1 MAVPADIN
9 PRIVDSLYC
18 DALALADE
26 LRACFTFPYER
37 PFERGADWGSGQF
50 DDEEDIALS
59 CEGLRATTRTMHCL
73 AWLLNHRAFFAGE
86 ISEFQL
92 RRHGRLPAALP
103 PSDASALPADAA
115 RLVGESERLY
125 DRIVRLERAWRTR
138 DGGLPHLDTVE
149 RLRQRLAAAR

>member
-18 DALALADE
+18 DALVLADE
-26 LRACFTFPYER
+26 LRARFAL
-37 PFERGADWGSGQF
+37 RGGGGEQ
-50 DDEEDIALS
+50 ALSHFS

-73 AWLLNHRAFFAGE
+73 AWLLNTRAYFAGE

-103 PSDASALPADAA
+103 ASDPATLPPEAA
-115 RLVGESERLY
+115 RLVVESERLY
-125 DRIVRLERAWRTR
+125 ARIARLEHAWRRR
-138 DGGLPHLDTVE
+138 DAAVSGPSAIE
-149 RLRQRLAAAR
+149 RLRERLASAG

>member
-1 MAVPADIN
+1 MTVPADIN

-26 LRACFTFPYER
+26 LRGRFAFPQDAGV
-37 PFERGADWGSGQF
+37 GAGRDAF
-50 DDEEDIALS
+50 DDEARIALS

-103 PSDASALPADAA
+103 DSDTAALPPEAA

-125 DRIVRLERAWRTR
+125 ARIVRLERAWRAP
-138 DGGLPHLDTVE
+138 DGGLPRLEAVE
-149 RLRQRLAAAR
+149 RLRQRLGALG

>member
-18 DALALADE
+18 EALVLADE
-26 LRACFTFPYER
+26 LRARF
-37 PFERGADWGSGQF
+37 GAEGHDSPAQR
-50 DDEEDIALS
+50 IALS

-92 RRHGRLPAALP
+92 RRHGRLPAP
-103 PSDASALPADAA
+103 VASGELTAIPDDAA
-115 RLVGESERLY
+115 RLVRVSERLY
-125 DRIVRLERAWRTR
+125 ARVARLEAAWRR
-138 DGGLPHLDTVE
+138 PDPLDPPSAID
-149 RLRQRLAAAR
+149 RLRQRLAAR

>member
-18 DALALADE
+18 DALALADD
-26 LRACFTFPYER
+26 LRARFAFPQSAE
-37 PFERGADWGSGQF
+37 FIWAGLDEA
-50 DDEEDIALS
+50 DDEARIALS

-103 PSDASALPADAA
+103 DSDTAALPPEAA
-115 RLVGESERLY
+115 RLVDESERLY
-125 DRIVRLERAWRTR
+125 ARIVRLERAWRAP
-138 DGGLPHLDTVE
+138 DGGPPRLEAVE
-149 RLRQRLAAAR
+149 RLRQRLAAAH

>member
-9 PRIVDSLYC
+9 PRIVESLYS
-18 DALALADE
+18 DALALADG
-26 LRACFTFPYER
+26 LRARFTFP
-37 PFERGADWGSGQF
+37 FEGPGDGPDGELG
-50 DDEEDIALS
+50 DEQRLALS

-115 RLVGESERLY
+115 RLVNESERLY
-125 DRIVRLERAWRTR
+125 DRIVRLERAWRSR
-138 DGGLPHLDTVE
+138 DDGLPRLDAIE
-149 RLRQRLAAAR
+149 RLRQRLAAVR